1 MMPFLS
7 ISDRDSIT
15 FGIVLTPPPPP
26 FKMAT
31 TLYVWQRSEQT
42 IKSLESPVFA
52 VHSGKWLVLMN

>member
-15 FGIVLTPPPPP
+15 FGIVLTPPP

>member
-1 MMPFLS
+1 MPFLS

-15 FGIVLTPPPPP
+15 FGIVLTPPPL
-26 FKMAT
+26 FKIAT
-31 TLYVWQRSEQT
+31 TLYVWQHSGQT

>member
-15 FGIVLTPPPPP
+15 FGIVLTPPPP

-31 TLYVWQRSEQT
+31 TLYVWQRSSGQT
-42 IKSLESPVFA
+42 IKSLESEVFT